1 LPIGHLIFIQIYK
14 LNVKE
19 PLDCLLK
26 FKSNNFLGL
35 LILTNLLIGKIF

>member
-1 LPIGHLIFIQIYK
+1 LIFFQIYK

-19 PLDCLLK
+19 PLDCLFK

-35 LILTNLLIGKIF
+35 LIFINILIGKLL